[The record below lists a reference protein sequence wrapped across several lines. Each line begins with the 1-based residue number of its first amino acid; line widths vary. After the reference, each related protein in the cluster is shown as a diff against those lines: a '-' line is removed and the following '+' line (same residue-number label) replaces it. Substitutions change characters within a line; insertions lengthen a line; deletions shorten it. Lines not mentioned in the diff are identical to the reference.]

1 MATVGMEELDM
12 YFSYLQ
18 DNETYGELIAT
29 VAIDHKKQAMEILA
43 NVIRSVCSNI
53 IPKED
58 GGGGDDNGVVDGEDP
73 DGEDIDEMELLRR
86 RRAKEQTT
94 AAAVG
99 VNDIA
104 DPVQSEV
111 YRFFNQSF
119 DPRAGMQV
127 ETHSLLGQTKYD
139 WAKQEDPEWP
149 LKGVS

>member
-12 YFSYLQ
+12 YFSFLQ
-18 DNETYGELIAT
+18 DNQTYGELIAD
-29 VAIDHKKQAMEILA
+29 VAIDFQKNAMEILTKA
-43 NVIRSVCSNI
+43 IRSVCSNI
-53 IPKED
+53 IPKQD
-58 GGGGDDNGVVDGEDP
+58 GGGGDDNGVVHGEDP

-139 WAKQEDPEWP
+139 WAKQEDPE
-149 LKGVS
+149 